1 MSAAALLFS
10 VMPNFTTKQ
19 YDALER
25 AVVDGKRISVYR
37 AGKREVVVVPQR
49 LRLTG
54 GRETIEATHP
64 TTGDRL
70 DIYIDEIERFEV
82 VE

>member
-1 MSAAALLFS
+1 ML
-10 VMPNFTTKQ
+10 NTKQ

-25 AVVDGKRISVYR
+25 AIVDGKRIAVHRS
-37 AGKREVVVVPQR
+37 GKREVVVVPRR
-49 LRLTG
+49 LRVST
-54 GRETIEATHP
+54 GREVIEATHP

-70 DIYIDEIERFEV
+70 DITVDEIVRFEV

>member
-1 MSAAALLFS
+1 MS
-10 VMPNFTTKQ
+10 NFTTKQ

-25 AVVDGKRISVYR
+25 AIVDGKRVSVYR
-37 AGKREVVVVPQR
+37 TGKREVVVVPKR
-49 LRLTG
+49 LRMTG
-54 GRETIEATHP
+54 GREQIETIHP

-70 DIYIDEIERFEV
+70 DIYIDEISRFEV

>member
-1 MSAAALLFS
+1 MPIFS
-10 VMPNFTTKQ
+10 TKQ

-25 AVVDGKRISVYR
+25 AIIEGLRIVVRRSGR
-37 AGKREVVVVPQR
+37 REVVCLPTA

-54 GRETIEATHP
+54 GRELIEATHP

-70 DIYIDEIERFEV
+70 DIYIDESEGLEV
-82 VE
+82 VR

>member
-1 MSAAALLFS
+1 MATLS
-10 VMPNFTTKQ
+10 TKQ

-25 AVVDGKRISVYR
+25 AIIDGRRITVYR
-37 AGKREVVVVPQR
+37 PGNREVVVVPKR
-49 LRLTG
+49 LRMTG
-54 GRETIEATHP
+54 GREQIETIHP

-70 DIYIDEIERFEV
+70 DIYIDEISRFEV

>member
-1 MSAAALLFS
+1 MATL
-10 VMPNFTTKQ
+10 NTEQ

-25 AVVDGKRISVYR
+25 AIVDGKRVSVYR
-37 AGKREVVVVPQR
+37 SGKREVVVVPR
-49 LRLTG
+49 RIRITG
-54 GRETIEATHP
+54 GRELIESTHP

-70 DIYIDEIERFEV
+70 DIYLDEIQRFEV

>member
-1 MSAAALLFS
+1 MVSRYISRMSI
-10 VMPNFTTKQ
+10 FTTKQ

-25 AVVDGKRISVYR
+25 AVVDGKRISLYR
-37 AGKREVVVVPQR
+37 AGKREVVVVPRR
-49 LRLTG
+49 LRLDK
-54 GRETIEATHP
+54 GRELIEATHP

>member
-1 MSAAALLFS
+1 MGH
-10 VMPNFTTKQ
+10 FTTKQ

-25 AVVDGKRISVYR
+25 AIVDGKRISLYR
-37 AGKREVVVVPQR
+37 SGKREVVVVPR
-49 LRLTG
+49 RIRLTG
-54 GRETIEATHP
+54 GRELIEATHP

>member
-1 MSAAALLFS
+1 MSI
-10 VMPNFTTKQ
+10 FTTKQ

-25 AVVDGKRISVYR
+25 AVVDGKRISVLR
-37 AGKREVVVVPQR
+37 SGKREVVVVPRR

-54 GRETIEATHP
+54 GREIIEATHP

>member
-1 MSAAALLFS
+1 MGT
-10 VMPNFTTKQ
+10 FTTKQ

-25 AVVDGKRISVYR
+25 AVVDRKRISVHR
-37 AGKREVVVVPQR
+37 SGKREVVVVPQR
-49 LRLTG
+49 LRLVG
-54 GRETIEATHP
+54 GRELIEATHP
-64 TTGDRL
+64 TTGHPL

>member
-1 MSAAALLFS
+1 
-10 VMPNFTTKQ
+10 MPNFTTKQ

-25 AVVDGKRISVYR
+25 AVTESKRIAVYR
-37 AGKREVVVVPQR
+37 SGKREVVVVPRR
-49 LRLTG
+49 LRLTA
-54 GRETIEATHP
+54 GREVIEATHP

-70 DIYIDEIERFEV
+70 DIYLDEIERFEV

>member
-1 MSAAALLFS
+1 MPFFS
-10 VMPNFTTKQ
+10 TRQ

-25 AVVDGKRISVYR
+25 AIIDGKRVSICR
-37 AGKREVVVVPQR
+37 AGKREVIVLPRR
-49 LRLTG
+49 LRVSG
-54 GRETIEATHP
+54 GREIIEATHP

-70 DIYIDEIERFEV
+70 DIDVNEIERFEV